1 MPKLKTK
8 KGIRKR
14 FRRTKAGKIHRARA
28 GKSHLLTSKRKGRK
42 RSLRRPALV
51 SCTQERMIKKMLPYG

>member
-14 FRRTKAGKIHRARA
+14 FRITKSGKFKRATG
-28 GKSHLLTSKRKGRK
+28 GKSHLLTGKSRK
-42 RSLRRPALV
+42 RLRKLKRSSLV
-51 SCTQERMIKKMLPYG
+51 SKAQQKMIKEMLPYG